1 MVLDNRPPAWDQGGH
16 LRYTFHYWQALTSGS
31 ENWWIDL
38 LNVEPFYPPFFHLS
52 LIPFSLIFGFTLDT
66 AIVANSFYLTVA
78 ILSTYGI
85 GKLLCNRSAGL
96 MAGFLVSC
104 YPYMV
109 SMSREYVI
117 SIMLTTAV
125 TLAYFLFLKSENFEN
140 KTFSL
145 LFSLVYACGLM
156 VKWTF
161 LIYTLP
167 AVLAGLFTQP
177 LSSRKRLAQ
186 CLYYTGMILGLLVL
200 PFFIFILGE
209 ISWLPLLAEFILI
222 GTLVKYYSTEFLSPQ
237 KLLNLIA
244 LTCISMLICFP
255 WYAHNLV
262 NISIGMSK
270 FAFPSEV
277 LKGGMDWN
285 LPIWGFYLEM
295 AERQMGMPLLLLFV
309 FSFIFLL
316 IKKAG
321 FNRTLLAWAILPI
334 IVFTF
339 INNKGAR
346 YTMPAL
352 PAMALV
358 SSIALTQIK
367 SYPWRKTLYAL
378 TGIIG
383 LVTSLNA
390 GFGVGSIPLPFLGGQ
405 LFGFKNP
412 PIVQAWPIDKILD
425 DIITEADPRPGIFLT
440 VRTLT
445 NYMFFQRGGFRNS
458 AEFRELPIVVKSVKR
473 NVGEMTDFFITK
485 TGDFGMHR
493 FKDINPK
500 LTRLLEDPALQKTF
514 EPFKSYPLP
523 DGSEGLVL
531 KKAVQPATNLPGVDN
546 LEEIGQRFMT
556 AFANYPIYG
565 IKDAVNPEISV
576 ISTENPDDIFL
587 GRYKQIKFK
596 ADSVV
601 SNKITIDDFELIF
614 ENVQINI
621 YDLIL
626 NNKLILFDLEKLTP
640 KGTLSFDSLEKDAF
654 KAMKEKGLVKI
665 EGFNNGLLVHIV
677 YTLPQGQTLEGLI
690 RINFLFSPGQMI
702 RPVVESIKLGPFDI
716 PQIFF
721 RRITDAKI
729 ILTPTPGWPLETNI
743 QALQVHPRKLQ
754 INPTVN

>member
-1 MVLDNRPPAWDQGGH
+1 MPVGEAFLSKSKPQLDGSSSPDPTSNTWYLDLIDRITFTKSEDFVGH
-16 LRYTFHYWQALTSGS
+16 GWRSILGHR
-31 ENWWIDL
+31 
-38 LNVEPFYPPFFHLS
+38 YPP
-52 LIPFSLIFGFTLDT
+52 
-66 AIVANSFYLTVA
+66 
-78 ILSTYGI
+78 
-85 GKLLCNRSAGL
+85 
-96 MAGFLVSC
+96 
-104 YPYMV
+104 
-109 SMSREYVI
+109 
-117 SIMLTTAV
+117 
-125 TLAYFLFLKSENFEN
+125 N
-140 KTFSL
+140 KES
-145 LFSLVYACGLM
+145 
-156 VKWTF
+156 
-161 LIYTLP
+161 
-167 AVLAGLFTQP
+167 
-177 LSSRKRLAQ
+177 
-186 CLYYTGMILGLLVL
+186 
-200 PFFIFILGE
+200 
-209 ISWLPLLAEFILI
+209 
-222 GTLVKYYSTEFLSPQ
+222 
-237 KLLNLIA
+237 
-244 LTCISMLICFP
+244 
-255 WYAHNLV
+255 
-262 NISIGMSK
+262 
-270 FAFPSEV
+270 
-277 LKGGMDWN
+277 
-285 LPIWGFYLEM
+285 
-295 AERQMGMPLLLLFV
+295 
-309 FSFIFLL
+309 
-316 IKKAG
+316 
-321 FNRTLLAWAILPI
+321 
-334 IVFTF
+334 
-339 INNKGAR
+339 
-346 YTMPAL
+346 
-352 PAMALV
+352 
-358 SSIALTQIK
+358 
-367 SYPWRKTLYAL
+367 
-378 TGIIG
+378 
-383 LVTSLNA
+383 
-390 GFGVGSIPLPFLGGQ
+390 
-405 LFGFKNP
+405 
-412 PIVQAWPIDKILD
+412 WPIDRILD
-425 DIITEADPRPGIFLT
+425 DIVEEYSPRKGERIT

-445 NYMFFQRGGFRNS
+445 NNKFFNRGLFRNS
-458 AEFRELPIVVKSVKR
+458 AEIRKLPIVMKSVKR

-514 EPFKSYPLP
+514 KLFKSYPLP

-677 YTLPQGQTLEGLI
+677 YTLPQGQTLEGSVK
-690 RINFLFSPGQMI
+690 INFLFSPGQMI